1 MKTFKITVTKTIE
14 AEIFVK
20 EESIEIVMDKMAE
33 DHYDNEVND
42 AIEFQWNVIDSDYEI
57 ERTK

>member
-1 MKTFKITVTKTIE
+1 MKTFKIIVTKTFE

>member
-1 MKTFKITVTKTIE
+1 MKTFKITVTKTFE